1 MSFVKTFLNW
11 GATKCNEKSYLFFLF
26 AGGSYLFL
34 DGYFKAA
41 FVFFFL
47 GGGGGAGVFRK
58 KNDKSPQVVTYF
70 LFTTWMSVGWVARA
84 SLGFAGLRC

>member
-1 MSFVKTFLNW
+1 MSFVKAFLNW

-41 FVFFFL
+41 FFFFFL
-47 GGGGGAGVFRK
+47 GGGGGGRGCFEKR
-58 KNDKSPQVVTYF
+58 
-70 LFTTWMSVGWVARA
+70 TT
-84 SLGFAGLRC
+84 SLLRL